1 MCLSLTVSSHARQL
15 ASGLCKHCEN
25 SPCTS
30 TRGCL
35 ASLMALT
42 ETHRLQLHK
51 GKPTTA
57 CLPSA
62 DLAFEEM
69 FLRANSRNLFVCNRL
84 KALCFPRGYYN
95 NNNVS
100 LAVLYM
106 LFYQFVLLPFI
117 LNVIPLLE
125 IPDMNFWA
133 FTILSP
139 QFLFSILIDNSTETI
154 ISRLTENELPT
165 ILIVTKMH
173 TLPNFSFS
181 NVRICCFSLSY
192 DG

>member
-1 MCLSLTVSSHARQL
+1 MTVNHETNRKWSLFQQQLSMKMGHSAYHKNNVACDSYRKCSHSLTVSSYARQL

-84 KALCFPRGYYN
+84 KALRFPRGYYN

-125 IPDMNFWA
+125 IPDMNF
-133 FTILSP
+133 
-139 QFLFSILIDNSTETI
+139 
-154 ISRLTENELPT
+154 
-165 ILIVTKMH
+165 
-173 TLPNFSFS
+173 
-181 NVRICCFSLSY
+181 
-192 DG
+192 